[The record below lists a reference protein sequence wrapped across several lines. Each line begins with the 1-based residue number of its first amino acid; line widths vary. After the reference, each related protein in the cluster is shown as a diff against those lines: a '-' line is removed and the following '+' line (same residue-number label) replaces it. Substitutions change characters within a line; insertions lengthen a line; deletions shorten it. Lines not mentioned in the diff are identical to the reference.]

1 MSTKFYQACFAHVDT
16 GNLSTGW
23 QVVNTSANIMQSMV
37 SFFENSEKSNDVSV
51 NKKNADGSPLKVT
64 KIICDGKNI
73 GLTQVKYGLSD
84 KVGRAC
90 FFSHGYIANDSY
102 EVLKTPE
109 NILNISDDN
118 FHFSVEETQ
127 SIPEELKYTEA
138 RSEKDIMEK
147 YGLNRDLCV
156 NFVKCALFP
165 LFSSAQTTVF
175 VKTDGSREMAMDL
188 LYIIYHSLPYSLR
201 PRVTAS
207 TYAKPTGGNSMYV
220 FTDDIPG
227 IGKYVDPIT
236 GENNILNETYE
247 KRLDRFAFAAYY
259 VEHIPQTLENHNKY
273 YAAFEDVLRDMG
285 DIHISK
291 MESLRLAFM
300 TLASSEISDN
310 EIGGLL
316 YDWLSLPVPINDKII
331 TKIDK
336 IVHIAIAKGIE
347 LSENVIKLLQDR
359 IKESNSDVLY
369 NAYVNYEAGS
379 LIKSETASLKKL
391 DLHRRDKGFYMD
403 LCAVLRQT
411 PEGEALLNSY
421 YCDSAQQLVDLRSC
435 SYNDMISLIAEC
447 NYIADIQNIRNIFCD
462 KCRQILL
469 AEQKRGKNFKAIYS
483 AYKKAI
489 NEIDPNVKISWK
501 EFTDEYDASF
511 RSEFNVNCV
520 PEYEE
525 FYSIYTQ
532 YPWSSDFLKVW
543 KDVGNKKFNVAT
555 EYVRRDCC
563 LGNYKVCPEDIQKFS
578 KYILEYALANDAAE
592 ICDDMQFWYT
602 FAGILNYGLIDLMAQ
617 KRASVLCDPETLAT
631 AIDSDN
637 FWWELDNL
645 EFIYDSCK
653 QYCEENDDQD
663 SITKYTIHILKDQIA
678 KVKKSMA
685 AEEKKKK
692 KESSEHSN
700 PLLNLIK
707 RLICKSKHTEQDED
721 TLEKPK
727 KEKHK
732 NTDNKKNK

>member
-1 MSTKFYQACFAHVDT
+1 M
-16 GNLSTGW
+16 
-23 QVVNTSANIMQSMV
+23 
-37 SFFENSEKSNDVSV
+37 
-51 NKKNADGSPLKVT
+51 
-64 KIICDGKNI
+64 
-73 GLTQVKYGLSD
+73 
-84 KVGRAC
+84 
-90 FFSHGYIANDSY
+90 
-102 EVLKTPE
+102 
-109 NILNISDDN
+109 
-118 FHFSVEETQ
+118 
-127 SIPEELKYTEA
+127 
-138 RSEKDIMEK
+138 
-147 YGLNRDLCV
+147 
-156 NFVKCALFP
+156 
-165 LFSSAQTTVF
+165 
-175 VKTDGSREMAMDL
+175 
-188 LYIIYHSLPYSLR
+188 
-201 PRVTAS
+201 
-207 TYAKPTGGNSMYV
+207 
-220 FTDDIPG
+220 
-227 IGKYVDPIT
+227 
-236 GENNILNETYE
+236 
-247 KRLDRFAFAAYY
+247 
-259 VEHIPQTLENHNKY
+259 
-273 YAAFEDVLRDMG
+273 
-285 DIHISK
+285 
-291 MESLRLAFM
+291 
-300 TLASSEISDN
+300 
-310 EIGGLL
+310 
-316 YDWLSLPVPINDKII
+316 
-331 TKIDK
+331 
-336 IVHIAIAKGIE
+336 
-347 LSENVIKLLQDR
+347 
-359 IKESNSDVLY
+359 
-369 NAYVNYEAGS
+369 
-379 LIKSETASLKKL
+379 
-391 DLHRRDKGFYMD
+391 
-403 LCAVLRQT
+403 
-411 PEGEALLNSY
+411 
-421 YCDSAQQLVDLRSC
+421 RSC

-511 RSEFNVNCV
+511 RSEFNVNRV

-678 KVKKSMA
+678 KVKKTKA